1 MTGQYSPQETK
12 CQVELYIWIYP
23 MQSERK
29 RKRCLSLKYEAK
41 CIHVCNSVNTLN
53 IFT

>member
-1 MTGQYSPQETK
+1 MTEQYSPQETK
-12 CQVELYIWIYP
+12 CEVKLYLWIYP

-29 RKRCLSLKYEAK
+29 RNCCLSLEYETK
-41 CIHVCNSVNTLN
+41 CIYVCNSVNTLN